1 MSRKAERPASVFKSN
16 RRLVSA
22 KLTNQSREKG
32 SLNTL
37 AFLSADNKRCSTE
50 SGAYVQTTV
59 SPTGASGDNTTNPM
73 QTPAKRHESRRTG
86 GRE

>member
-1 MSRKAERPASVFKSN
+1 MSRLPGVWGSVFICY

-22 KLTNQSREKG
+22 KLTNQSRKKG
-32 SLNTL
+32 RLNTV

-50 SGAYVQTTV
+50 SDAYVLRTAP
-59 SPTGASGDNTTNPM
+59 PTGVSGDHTTKPM